1 MGFRWSSV
9 QIRPARPSQSRTSA
23 RLTVKLSDTAPSFT
37 TFRDYALK
45 ANRQS
50 TRTNCGQETAMSIA
64 VIGATGNTGRAVVKE
79 LRTLGQNPVCV
90 IRNGEKANKVLG
102 AGAKTTVAE
111 LNDRPAL
118 ETALAGV
125 QSVFV
130 VTGHNPN
137 MVEQQGNVLDAALKA
152 GVQYLVKVSGD
163 RSVATANSQSPVGR
177 GHAAIEQR
185 LKASGI
191 KWVILSPSMFMQNM
205 LGQAASIKTD
215 SRIVLPF
222 AKDLPVALID
232 VRDTGAVGARILID
246 PAPHAGKTYEFTG
259 KLTTY
264 GAFAEV
270 FSQVLGRPIAYVGIT
285 PEQAEQGMKARS
297 MPDWLVAHLVTSAKL
312 GAAGAFSTDNTKLIE
327 NLVRRAPITTKQ
339 FVEDFKAAF
348 S

>member
-1 MGFRWSSV
+1 M
-9 QIRPARPSQSRTSA
+9 T
-23 RLTVKLSDTAPSFT
+23 
-37 TFRDYALK
+37 
-45 ANRQS
+45 
-50 TRTNCGQETAMSIA
+50 IA

-79 LRTLGQNPVCV
+79 LRALGQNPVCV
-90 IRNGEKANKVLG
+90 VRNADKAREVLG
-102 AGAKTTVAE
+102 GDAKTAVAE
-111 LNDRPAL
+111 LTDRPAL
-118 ETALAGV
+118 EKTLAGV

-130 VTGHNPN
+130 VTGHNPS
-137 MVEQQGNVLDAALKA
+137 MAEQQNNVLDAALKA
-152 GVQYLVKVSGD
+152 GVQYLVRVGGSRPLAKADSE
-163 RSVATANSQSPVGR
+163 SVVGR
-177 GHAAIEQR
+177 GHAAIEER

-191 KWVILSPSMFMQNM
+191 KWVILAPGAPFMQNV
-205 LGQAASIKTD
+205 LDQAASIKTD
-215 SRIVLPF
+215 SRMVLPF

-285 PEQAEQGMKARS
+285 PEQAEQGMKARN

-312 GAAGAFSTDNTKLIE
+312 GASGAFSTENIKLIE
-327 NLVRRAPITTKQ
+327 DLVGRAPITTKQ
-339 FVEDFKAAF
+339 FVEDFKALF